1 MCAELQ
7 LDRPAPRKGFIPVES
22 AELYYREIGWGQ
34 PIVILHGGPDFDHTY
49 FLPDMDRLSDA
60 FRLVYYDQRGRGKS
74 AATVQPADVSID
86 SEVED
91 LGAVRGYFRL
101 ETVVL
106 LGHSWG
112 GLLAMEYAVHH
123 PDRVSHLILM
133 NTGPASHDDY
143 TLFRQGLQ
151 RKRAAADVEK
161 LTARSSDARYQEG
174 DPDTVAAYYRIHFRA
189 ALRQP
194 EHLES
199 VIKRLRLS
207 FTREGILKARAIE
220 ERLMNETWLSSEYN
234 LLPKLERLAIPTL
247 VIHGDDDLIPVECAA
262 HIAQAIPGA
271 CFVLLRE
278 CGHFSY
284 LERPE
289 DVRKELGDFLRGA
302 LISPRSTH
310 EEGQ

>member
-1 MCAELQ
+1 MCAKLQ
-7 LDRPAPRKGFIPVES
+7 PDRPPPREGYIPVEN
-22 AELYYREIGWGQ
+22 AELYYREIGRGQ

-49 FLPDMDRLSDA
+49 FLPDMDRLSDS
-60 FRLVYYDQRGRGKS
+60 FRLIYYDQRGRGKS
-74 AATVQPADVSID
+74 ADTVQPEDVSIE

-91 LGAVRGYFRL
+91 LEVVRGAIRL
-101 ETVVL
+101 ESVAV

-112 GLLAMEYAVHH
+112 GLLALEYAIRH
-123 PDRVSHLILM
+123 PDRVSHLILL
-133 NTGPASHDDY
+133 NTAPASHDDY

-161 LTARSSDARYQEG
+161 LEARPSDAKYQAG

-194 EHLES
+194 KHLER
-199 VIKRLRLS
+199 VIERLRSS
-207 FTREGILKARAIE
+207 FTNEGILKARQIE
-220 ERLMNETWLSSEYN
+220 VRLMNETWLSSDYN
-234 LLPKLERLAIPTL
+234 LLPKLERLRTPTL

-271 CFVLLRE
+271 RFVLLRE
-278 CGHFSY
+278 CGHFSF

-289 DVRKELGDFLRGA
+289 EVRNELGDFLHSA
-302 LISPRSTH
+302 
-310 EEGQ
+310 